1 MAMNSDKILSPFEK
15 QCLKY
20 FLLGHNYNEIAII
33 LNLSPKKIDNALSRC
48 KSKLKNLNKMNS
60 SIGESF

>member
-1 MAMNSDKILSPFEK
+1 
-15 QCLKY
+15 
-20 FLLGHNYNEIAII
+20 HNYNEIAII